1 MEPKRSFGDDSPSA
15 SSEEDQE
22 EDEEEEE
29 EEDQEEEQK
38 KQQLQPSGS
47 ETESK
52 PSPDRAVKQNGKLV
66 PSEPAER
73 KKRSA
78 EGIVS
83 NGEAASKRVKTKSNS
98 KAQKKQFFQRIWS
111 EPEEMEVM
119 KGLVEVSKNKPEYEL
134 NDIYE
139 CIKQKIPSSVT
150 KRRLSGKIWNLKKK
164 FKSCD
169 KKVKQGAELS
179 PQEENFLVLAVKA
192 WGSVENLVKGR
203 IAAKK
208 PVKGKTAAAR
218 GLEGHE
224 GTSVSA
230 LSRRLLKGIEDVGG
244 GWSLNEEFVRKKTY
258 LVDERKR
265 VELDQRWKRLEEK
278 ELQLI
283 VERARLIN
291 DHAAVICQTVT
302 H

>member
-1 MEPKRSFGDDSPSA
+1 MIRPLPL
-15 SSEEDQE
+15 
-22 EDEEEEE
+22 
-29 EEDQEEEQK
+29 QK
-38 KQQLQPSGS
+38 KIKRKTKKKKRKRIKRKNRRNNNSSLQALRP
-47 ETESK
+47 T
-52 PSPDRAVKQNGKLV
+52 
-66 PSEPAER
+66 ER

-244 GWSLNEEFVRKKTY
+244 GWSLNEEFNAKNLKV
-258 LVDERKR
+258 LN
-265 VELDQRWKRLEEK
+265 LK
-278 ELQLI
+278 EAENL
-283 VERARLIN
+283 
-291 DHAAVICQTVT
+291 
-302 H
+302 